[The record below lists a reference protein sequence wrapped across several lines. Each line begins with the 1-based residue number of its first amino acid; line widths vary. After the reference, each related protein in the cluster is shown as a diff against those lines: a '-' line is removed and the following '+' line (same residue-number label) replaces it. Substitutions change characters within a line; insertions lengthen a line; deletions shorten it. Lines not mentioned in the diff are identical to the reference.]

1 MEKETRKKS
10 KVRFAF
16 LFMMAFL
23 CMFNYS
29 PINSFAC
36 SCMQPDTAQAEL
48 DRSAAVFS
56 GKVVD
61 MVDVNKNN
69 SIQSSA
75 DPIAVLFEVKETW
88 KGLDQTQVIIYT
100 ERDSA
105 SCGYEFTLDQQYLV
119 YANETDGELRTGLC
133 SRTTPLLT
141 ADMDLDELGIGEK
154 PTEQVSINLNDL
166 KGEEQPSSDNSA
178 NNILYIILL
187 VVGLLLVV
195 IYIARTNKKNE

>member
-1 MEKETRKKS
+1 
-10 KVRFAF
+10 
-16 LFMMAFL
+16 
-23 CMFNYS
+23 
-29 PINSFAC
+29 
-36 SCMQPDTAQAEL
+36 MQPDTAQAEL